1 MPRSKKFRRARLIVI
16 VLVLLLVAGLG
27 AGGWFGVRT
36 VRASYPQVSGSV
48 PVPGLSGPVDVERD
62 AHGIPQL
69 YADSPE
75 DLFRAQGYVH
85 AQDRFWEMDVRRH
98 ITSGRLSEM
107 FGKGQVD
114 TDAFLR
120 TMGWARVARAEYDTK
135 LSATTKKYLQA
146 YADGVNAWLAKH
158 PGGSS
163 ASLEYTLLGAVNG
176 SYTPEKW
183 TPVDSVAWLKAMA
196 WDLSGNMQDEIDR
209 SLLSQDFTAD
219 QIKQLYPDYPYQR
232 NGTILKTGTVSAD
245 GRYLPPGTAAGT
257 GTGTGTGSATG
268 SAGTAPGAA
277 PTGTAGQG
285 ASGPGTSATGT
296 SASGAASRT
305 PRTRTTQAR
314 AEVSGLLTSLS
325 GTADR
330 LPQLLGPAGQG
341 IGSNSWVVS
350 GKRTTTGKPLMAN
363 DPHLG
368 PGMPSV
374 WYQMGLHCRSVDASC
389 PFDTAGFTF
398 SGMPGVVIGHNQSI
412 SWGFTN
418 LGPDVTD
425 LYLEKITGPGTYL
438 YDGRDRPFTVRR
450 EVIKVAGGKDVEIT
464 VRETNN
470 GPLISD
476 QSESDQKVGKYA
488 PVGDAAP
495 DRGVTGYGV
504 ALKWTA
510 LTPSNT
516 MDAVF
521 ELDRAQDFAQFRAAA
536 KDFAV
541 PAQNLVYADTR
552 GNIGYQAPGLVPI
565 RAKGFDGT
573 YPAPGW
579 DPAYSWKKDARQQ
592 DAWIPFSAL
601 PWAENPPE
609 GYIVTANQAVV
620 DPTYRYR
627 LTEDWEY
634 GTRARQITDLI
645 DGKLRNGGR
654 ISPDDMQDMQL
665 DNTSV
670 MARTLVPYLLRTRV
684 GDSYVREA
692 QDLLKDWNYHQDA
705 GSAAAAFYNGVWRN
719 LLLRA
724 FGDKFPA
731 DLRAE
736 GDCQLVE
743 QKSDQNLP
751 DDAVGGKPKLVQE
764 CGTREPSQA
773 QPDGGD
779 RWTEVV
785 RQQLKN
791 PDSPWWDYTDVYGRV
806 HHGRDALLLQAMT
819 DARQELTSKLS
830 KDVSTW
836 SWGRLHTLTLKEQT
850 LGSDDS
856 SVASGLV
863 HRLLNRGPYELS
875 GGSAAVDAAGW
886 NAAAGYQVDWI
897 PSMRMVVDLSNLDAS
912 RWINVGGA
920 SGHAFHP
927 HYNDQT
933 ELWKDGQLLPW
944 AFSAD
949 AVKKAAKDRLV
960 LTRG

>member
-16 VLVLLLVAGLG
+16 VLAVLLVAG
-27 AGGWFGVRT
+27 ATTGGWFGVRT
-36 VRASYPQVSGSV
+36 VRASYPQVTGSV
-48 PVPGLSGPVDVERD
+48 PVAGLSGPVDVLRD
-62 AHGIPQL
+62 ANGIPQL
-69 YADSPE
+69 YADTPE

-98 ITSGRLSEM
+98 ITAGRLSEM
-107 FGKGQVD
+107 FGKSQIE
-114 TDAFLR
+114 TDSFLR
-120 TMGWARVARAEYDTK
+120 TMGWARVAQQEYDTK

-146 YADGVNAWLAKH
+146 YADGVNAWLKEH
-158 PGGSS
+158 PGGAS
-163 ASLEYTLLGAVNG
+163 ASLEYTLLGAVNSG
-176 SYTPEKW
+176 YTPEKW

-209 SLLSQDFTAD
+209 SLLSEDFTSQ
-219 QIKQLYPDYPYQR
+219 QIKQMYPDYPYDR
-232 NGTILKTGTVSAD
+232 NGTILRTGTVSPR
-245 GRYLPPGTAAGT
+245 GNYLPADAAPA
-257 GTGTGTGSATG
+257 GS
-268 SAGTAPGAA
+268 PGAA
-277 PTGTAGQG
+277 
-285 ASGPGTSATGT
+285 ASGTS
-296 SASGAASRT
+296 
-305 PRTRTTQAR
+305 QAR
-314 AEVSGLLTSLS
+314 AQVAGLLKSLS
-325 GTADR
+325 GTVDSV
-330 LPQLLGPAGQG
+330 PQLLGPAGQG

-350 GKRTTTGKPLMAN
+350 GSRTTTGKPLMAN

-368 PGMPSV
+368 PGMPSI
-374 WYQMGLHCRSVDASC
+374 WYQMGLHCRTVDASC
-389 PFDTAGFTF
+389 PFDTAGYTF
-398 SGMPGVVIGHNQSI
+398 SGMPGVVIGHNQKI

-425 LYLEKITGPGTYL
+425 LYLEKITGTGTYL
-438 YDGRDRPFTVRR
+438 RDGKDVPFEVRK
-450 EVIKVAGGKDVEIT
+450 ETIKVAGGKDVEIT

-476 QSESDQKVGKYA
+476 QSQDDQQVGKFA

-510 LTPSNT
+510 LTPNKT

-521 ELDRAQDFAQFRAAA
+521 ELDTATSFTQFRQAAY
-536 KDFAV
+536 DFAV
-541 PAQNLVYADTR
+541 PAQNLIYADTD
-552 GNIGYQAPGLVPI
+552 GHIGYQAPGLIPI
-565 RAKGFDGT
+565 RNKADDGT

-579 DPAYSWKKDARQQ
+579 DSAYDWKPNY
-592 DAWIPFSAL
+592 IPFRSL
-601 PWAENPPE
+601 PWTEDPAD

-620 DPTYRYR
+620 DQSYPYL
-627 LTEDWEY
+627 LTKDWEY
-634 GTRARQITDLI
+634 GTRAKQITDLL
-645 DGKLRNGGR
+645 GAKLKNGAK
-654 ISPDDMQDMQL
+654 ISPDDMQDIQL

-670 MARTLVPYLLRTRV
+670 MAKSLVPYLLKINIKD
-684 GDSYVREA
+684 GYVRQA
-692 QDLLKDWNYHQDA
+692 QDLLKDWNYHQDS
-705 GSAAAAFYNGVWRN
+705 GSAAAAYYNGVWRN

-743 QKSDQNLP
+743 QKTDDTLP

-764 CGTREPSQA
+764 CGTREPAKA

-779 RWTEVV
+779 RWMEVV
-785 RQQLKN
+785 RQMLQS
-791 PDSPWWDYTDVYGRV
+791 PDSSWWDYTDAYGRV

-850 LGSDDS
+850 MGSDES
-856 SVASGLV
+856 SIASGVV
-863 HRLLNRGPYELS
+863 HKLLNRGPYQLS
-875 GGSAAVDAAGW
+875 GGSAAVDATGW

-897 PSMRMVVDLSNLDAS
+897 PSMRMVVDLSNFDAS

-920 SGHAFHP
+920 SGHAYHP
-927 HYNDQT
+927 NYNDQT
-933 ELWKDGQLLPW
+933 QLWADGQLLPW

-949 AVKKAAKDRLV
+949 AVKKTLKDHLV